1 MSEDKDSSNE
11 DIVDGSSAAMPEPST
26 VEEPDLLPTVHVTT
40 STRGTSGV
48 PSPSQSASAAP
59 SINTAGSQRQS
70 AAISLTGSESEL
82 AIADTDLQSNFDL
95 LRDFPGSAT
104 ILNQTYLEREGVSA
118 LRDLTGSSPNFT
130 TFDGGGNRMTS
141 ISVRGVREQNYQSAP
156 DVLPSTAFYIDDVP
170 SLTTLG
176 RVTVFNNI
184 GSVTIAKGP
193 QNTGYGLSLVGG
205 VIDVRTPEATEVATA
220 YAEGSYGNYDAYEVT
235 AGLSTPIFKE
245 ALYLS
250 LDGVLMGRD
259 GFYDNIARNGEPYG
273 DKSARGGRARLT
285 AVPWDN
291 VTIDYNY
298 QSEDFRDQA
307 DPYIF
312 NPLTNPDPFVVNFD
326 TPGHEDITQSL
337 NSLRVRAELDAADVM
352 SVTAYRRST
361 WDYRADAIQFGL
373 PFADFIGVTNEV
385 IGSFTQEFRAA
396 SNNDPTEMGWTA
408 GLLFARTKM
417 DYEAGFLFNNGAPA
431 GPPAIAETV
440 ARDVGVYGGV
450 SVPLNSLVTVQGG
463 LRYDWAGREGIN
475 EFAPPAI
482 SRGDEEFGEVLPSV
496 SLVYSANDSVS
507 YFAKYARAF
516 KPGGFNVRTFATDP
530 FSFEY
535 GEETSDNVE
544 VGFRAL
550 GLSGKFELSG
560 AFFYSKFHDF
570 QDLTQLSP
578 TTFGISNADSARS
591 FGAELDAAYMLM
603 PSLKLFGTFGYTN
616 AQYESYDFLFL
627 AISVETPSAS
637 RLSLPPHMA

>member
-1 MSEDKDSSNE
+1 M
-11 DIVDGSSAAMPEPST
+11 
-26 VEEPDLLPTVHVTT
+26 
-40 STRGTSGV
+40 
-48 PSPSQSASAAP
+48 
-59 SINTAGSQRQS
+59 
-70 AAISLTGSESEL
+70 
-82 AIADTDLQSNFDL
+82 
-95 LRDFPGSAT
+95 
-104 ILNQTYLEREGVSA
+104 
-118 LRDLTGSSPNFT
+118 
-130 TFDGGGNRMTS
+130 
-141 ISVRGVREQNYQSAP
+141 
-156 DVLPSTAFYIDDVP
+156 
-170 SLTTLG
+170 
-176 RVTVFNNI
+176 
-184 GSVTIAKGP
+184 
-193 QNTGYGLSLVGG
+193 
-205 VIDVRTPEATEVATA
+205 
-220 YAEGSYGNYDAYEVT
+220 
-235 AGLSTPIFKE
+235 
-245 ALYLS
+245 
-250 LDGVLMGRD
+250 
-259 GFYDNIARNGEPYG
+259 
-273 DKSARGGRARLT
+273 
-285 AVPWDN
+285 
-291 VTIDYNY
+291 
-298 QSEDFRDQA
+298 
-307 DPYIF
+307 
-312 NPLTNPDPFVVNFD
+312 
-326 TPGHEDITQSL
+326 
-337 NSLRVRAELDAADVM
+337 RAELDAADVM

-463 LRYDWAGREGIN
+463 LRYDWAGREGTN

-550 GLSGKFELSG
+550 GLSGKFALSG

-616 AQYESYDFLFL
+616 AQYESYDSVLGDFSGNT
-627 AISVETPSAS
+627 ISFTPEFTATYGLEYQGSSGLYGIARARTTGPYYLDDANTAEQDAYTLVDLVAGYRWGRFDAS
-637 RLSLPPHMA
+637 FFVHNLTDQRYVTNAFGTAGPELVDIGTIGDPRTYGARAKVVF

>member
-1 MSEDKDSSNE
+1 MLKLSCGRLHAARFLFVPICILLATEAANGQSSDATSSAASEAVSIETRNRDIDGGSGQASGQASMSEDQASMSEDKDSSDE
-11 DIVDGSSAAMPEPST
+11 DIVDGSSAARPEPST
-26 VEEPDLLPTVHVTT
+26 AEEPDLLPTVHVTT
-40 STRGTSGV
+40 SPRGTSGV

-205 VIDVRTPEATEVATA
+205 VIDVRTPEPTEVATA

-259 GFYDNIARNGEPYG
+259 GFYDNIARDGEPYG

-285 AVPWDN
+285 AVP
-291 VTIDYNY
+291 
-298 QSEDFRDQA
+298 
-307 DPYIF
+307 
-312 NPLTNPDPFVVNFD
+312 
-326 TPGHEDITQSL
+326 
-337 NSLRVRAELDAADVM
+337 
-352 SVTAYRRST
+352 
-361 WDYRADAIQFGL
+361 
-373 PFADFIGVTNEV
+373 
-385 IGSFTQEFRAA
+385 
-396 SNNDPTEMGWTA
+396 
-408 GLLFARTKM
+408 
-417 DYEAGFLFNNGAPA
+417 
-431 GPPAIAETV
+431 
-440 ARDVGVYGGV
+440 
-450 SVPLNSLVTVQGG
+450 
-463 LRYDWAGREGIN
+463 
-475 EFAPPAI
+475 
-482 SRGDEEFGEVLPSV
+482 
-496 SLVYSANDSVS
+496 
-507 YFAKYARAF
+507 
-516 KPGGFNVRTFATDP
+516 
-530 FSFEY
+530 
-535 GEETSDNVE
+535 
-544 VGFRAL
+544 
-550 GLSGKFELSG
+550 
-560 AFFYSKFHDF
+560 
-570 QDLTQLSP
+570 
-578 TTFGISNADSARS
+578 
-591 FGAELDAAYMLM
+591 
-603 PSLKLFGTFGYTN
+603 
-616 AQYESYDFLFL
+616 
-627 AISVETPSAS
+627 
-637 RLSLPPHMA
+637 